1 MGSNESG
8 LNQELSTELEM
19 MFLLKK
25 EKKNI

>member
-8 LNQELSTELEM
+8 LNQELSTELEKM
-19 MFLLKK
+19 LLLKK